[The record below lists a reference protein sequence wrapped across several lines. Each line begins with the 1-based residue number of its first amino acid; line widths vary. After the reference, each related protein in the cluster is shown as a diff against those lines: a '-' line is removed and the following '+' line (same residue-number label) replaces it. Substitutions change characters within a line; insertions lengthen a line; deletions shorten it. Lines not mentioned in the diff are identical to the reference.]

1 MQTVASVPWQHDYQA
16 ALERAKAE
24 RKFVVLDIFNPG

>member
-1 MQTVASVPWQHDYQA
+1 MSEIAWLHNYDEA
-16 ALERAKAE
+16 MDRAKTE

>member
-1 MQTVASVPWQHDYQA
+1 MQTLASVPWQHDYQT